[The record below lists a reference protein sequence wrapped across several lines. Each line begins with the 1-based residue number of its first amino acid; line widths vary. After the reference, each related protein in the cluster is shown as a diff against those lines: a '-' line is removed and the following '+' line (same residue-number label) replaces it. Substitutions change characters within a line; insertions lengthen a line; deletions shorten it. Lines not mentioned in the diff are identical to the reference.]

1 MSIRLDIPVI
11 TTDRLVLRAPGAE
24 DLPSVY
30 DFYDGDRSRFVGGPC
45 SHEQAWRAWS
55 MEIGHWAL
63 RGYGRWAVETQA
75 TGEIVGMVGI
85 FNPEG
90 WPEPEIGWDLF
101 NGHEGHGYATE
112 AARAARA
119 YAYDTLGM
127 NTIISLTRLANT
139 QSAAVAQRLGATLE
153 GTFQH
158 ERHGMMNVW
167 RHPSPAQLKGEAA

>member
-1 MSIRLDIPVI
+1 MTAIP
-11 TTDRLVLRAPGAE
+11 TLETDRLVLRAPGPQ
-24 DLPSVY
+24 DLPAIY
-30 DFYDGDRSRFVGGPC
+30 DFYDSERSRFVGGPC
-45 SHEQAWRAWS
+45 SHEQAWRFLA

-63 RGYGRWAVETQA
+63 RGYGRWTVEERA
-75 TGEIVGMVGI
+75 TGAVVGMVGL

-101 NGHEGHGYATE
+101 NGYEGRGYATE

-119 YAYDTLGM
+119 YAYDTLGLD
-127 NTIISLTRLANT
+127 TVISLTRIANT

-153 GTFQH
+153 GTFHH

-167 RHPSPAQLKGEAA
+167 RHLSPAQLKEQAA